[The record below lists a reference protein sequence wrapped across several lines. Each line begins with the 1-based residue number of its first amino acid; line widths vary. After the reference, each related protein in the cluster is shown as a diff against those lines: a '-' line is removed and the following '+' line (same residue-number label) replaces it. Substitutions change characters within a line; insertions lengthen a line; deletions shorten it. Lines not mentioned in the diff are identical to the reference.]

1 MSATINKMKLILD
14 GPIFRTAIIIL
25 IVINALILGALTYRE
40 IPDDIRETLIFAD
53 QIIVYIFVAEII
65 TKLFA
70 YRLEFFKSGWNIFD
84 FLVVGISL
92 IPGGHGITV
101 LRALRVLR
109 VLRLLRFVPM
119 MRRVTEALFRALP
132 GMGAII
138 SIIILVIYVY
148 AVMAT
153 TMFGQSE
160 NPEVIAL
167 FGNLQ
172 SSALTMFQIMT
183 LDGWRSEVV
192 QLVIDDGHPWAGW
205 FFIVYIFLVS
215 FAILNLFIALI
226 VDALQADHEAAQ
238 EERLDKLGTSVGEA
252 NEEREEMMAVLMSL
266 RSEISFL
273 RERIDER
280 APSMEETAPADD

>member
-1 MSATINKMKLILD
+1 MERLRDILD
-14 GPIFRTAIIIL
+14 GRIFRFSIVVLIII
-25 IVINALILGALTYRE
+25 NAIILGALTYRTLPE
-40 IPDDIRETLIFAD
+40 DIRRTLIAAD
-53 QIIVYIFVAEII
+53 QIIVFIFVAEILV
-65 TKLFA
+65 KLVA
-70 YRLEFFKSGWNIFD
+70 QRTDFFRSGWNIFD
-84 FLVVGISL
+84 FLVVGLSL

-153 TMFGQSE
+153 TMFGQTE
-160 NPEVIAL
+160 NEEVLAL
-167 FGNLQ
+167 FGDLP
-172 SSALTMFQIMT
+172 SAALTMFQIMT

-238 EERLDKLGTSVGEA
+238 EERLASLDSSVGEA

-266 RSEISFL
+266 RSEISSL
-273 RERIDER
+273 REQLDQQTKSD
-280 APSMEETAPADD
+280 A

>member
-70 YRLEFFKSGWNIFD
+70 YRLDFFKSGWNIFD

-153 TMFGQSE
+153 TMFGQSD

-280 APSMEETAPADD
+280 APSTEETAPVKD